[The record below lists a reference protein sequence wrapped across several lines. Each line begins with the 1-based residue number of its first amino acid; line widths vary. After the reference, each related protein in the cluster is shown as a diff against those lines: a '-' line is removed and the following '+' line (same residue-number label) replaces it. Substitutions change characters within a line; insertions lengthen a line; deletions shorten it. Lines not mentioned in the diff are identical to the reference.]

1 MHDTPLFYI
10 PPTQWDT
17 HHIPVHG
24 QEFTH
29 LRKVLRLGV
38 NDRVQVT
45 DGRGNLAHGCIT
57 SLQGKKAWIAIE
69 QNHVLP
75 RTDSQVIIA
84 PGWAKSLRRGWLLEK
99 AAELE
104 ARGLYFWQAD
114 HSQGQMPEAVKPN
127 WHSQL
132 VAGAKQSGN
141 PWLPELE
148 IFPGGLSALLEATR
162 DIPRR
167 VFLWEKAEATA
178 MFTPSAPQPQETTLA
193 ILGPEGG
200 FSDPERAVLHAHGI
214 QAVSLGQRVLRW
226 ETAALLCLGLCWWH
240 KECHPHNEYT
250 EDVPRRVE

>member
-10 PPTQWDT
+10 PPSQWDAN
-17 HHIPVHG
+17 HVQVHG

-38 NDRVQVT
+38 DDRVQVT
-45 DGRGNLAHGCIT
+45 DGQGTLAHGSIA
-57 SLQGKKAWIAIE
+57 SLQGKKAWVALE
-69 QNHVLP
+69 HSHLLQRN
-75 RTDSQVIIA
+75 DSQVIIA

-104 ARGLYFWQAD
+104 ARGLYFWQAE
-114 HSQGQMPEAVKPN
+114 HSQGRAPEAVKPN
-127 WHSQL
+127 WHGQL

-148 IFPGGLSALLEATR
+148 VFPGGLSALLEATR

-167 VFLWEKAEATA
+167 VFLWEKAEASA
-178 MFTPSAPQPQETTLA
+178 MFTPSTPPSQETTLA

-200 FSDPERAVLHAHGI
+200 FSDPEIALLNDCGV
-214 QAVSLGQRVLRW
+214 QPVSLGQRVLRW

-240 KECHPHNEYT
+240 KEHQPHEKF
-250 EDVPRRVE
+250 PPGRARRLE